1 VEVEAPSEAIGKQV
15 SDEIPRLIKDEI
27 LPKLEKLFDRWDWP
41 NDAVSF
47 QNVMF
52 DLGSVEPSRIEVE
65 LEGKLMGKMNNLLAN
80 LPGQR
85 VGVTEPID
93 FMGNMEPDAGY
104 AGDDSEKQ
112 VSVSI
117 TSLENKRM
125 HAFIHFLRHGTRSWD
140 FPEGA
145 GFDRSFLEIVAES
158 DLLIR
163 QKLSAIFLEDQQAIR
178 RLCRQFDADFI
189 REIVKVLLVP
199 EQFHVIHKWEVR
211 LRKEPVP
218 VPVVHDDYSVFW
230 RSVARLV
237 LGNQE
242 IPVSG
247 LQSWL
252 HRYFAKDPSGISVP
266 FEEKERFLKGLDAA
280 AYEEIN
286 FPESSVGTEKQ
297 QKQVSGTAIKGP
309 DEIDEEGLFVQNA
322 GLILLHPYLES
333 FFGEIEL
340 LENGDFRDRQCR
352 ETAVHLLHYLAVKE
366 VFTPEYDLVFEK
378 YLCGIPADE
387 PIQRFLILPDP
398 MKQECDQLLRAVI
411 RNWNKLKETSP
422 DGLREGFLRR
432 KGKLTHDAFGS
443 RLRLEHMAHD
453 VLLSFL
459 PWGISVV
466 RLPWMAEI
474 LSVEW
479 PDSI

>member
-27 LPKLEKLFDRWDWP
+27 LPKLEKLFDRWDRP

-47 QNVMF
+47 QDVML
-52 DLGSVEPSRIEVE
+52 DLGSVELSRIGVE
-65 LEGKLMGKMNNLLAN
+65 LEGKLLEKMSHLFAN
-80 LPGQR
+80 LPDQR
-85 VGVTEPID
+85 AGSTEPAE
-93 FMGNMEPDAGY
+93 FMGKTERYAGY
-104 AGDDSEKQ
+104 AGDGGEMQ
-112 VSVSI
+112 VPVSI
-117 TSLENKRM
+117 TPLEIKLL

-145 GFDRSFLEIVAES
+145 GFDRSFLQIVAES
-158 DLLIR
+158 DPLIR

-189 REIVKVLLVP
+189 REMMKVLLVP
-199 EQFHVIHKWEVR
+199 ELFHVIHKWEVR
-211 LRKEPVP
+211 LRKEPGP

-242 IPVSG
+242 ISVSG
-247 LQSWL
+247 LQSGL
-252 HRYFAKDPSGISVP
+252 HQFFAKHASAISVP

-280 AYEEIN
+280 AYEERN
-286 FPESSVGTEKQ
+286 FPESSVGAEKQ
-297 QKQVSGTAIKGP
+297 LEKVPGTATKGP

-352 ETAVHLLHYLAVKE
+352 ETAVHLLHYLAAKE
-366 VFTPEYDLVFEK
+366 MFTPEYDLVFEK

-387 PIQRFLILPDP
+387 PIQRFLMLPDP